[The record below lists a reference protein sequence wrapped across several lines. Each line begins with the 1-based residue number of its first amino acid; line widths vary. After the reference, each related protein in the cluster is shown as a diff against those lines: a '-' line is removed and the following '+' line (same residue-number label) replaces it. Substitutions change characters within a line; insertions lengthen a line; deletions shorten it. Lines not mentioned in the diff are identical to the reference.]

1 MDLPLAPS
9 GGLVAMLSQR
19 SRIVSAVNHELGGCL
34 MSSKMKWLGAIA
46 VAALLSSSAQAQLAV
61 EKNLTLAMA
70 QAIANGAMESCKAM
84 GYKVSVAVIDR
95 DGLPIVMLRGDG
107 AGLHTPEGA
116 DRKAFTARTFRAPS
130 AAFLKRMQ
138 SDPAAHASEEY
149 TRVLAL
155 PGGLPIKVGDDVVG
169 AVGVSGSPGKDDD
182 CGQAGIDKVADQLK

>member
-1 MDLPLAPS
+1 MAP
-9 GGLVAMLSQR
+9 
-19 SRIVSAVNHELGGCL
+19 
-34 MSSKMKWLGAIA
+34 KMKFLGALA
-46 VAALLSSSAQAQLAV
+46 AAALLSSSAQAQLAN

-84 GYKVSVAVIDR
+84 GFKISVVVLDR
-95 DGLPIVMLRGDG
+95 DGMQLVMLRGDG

-116 DRKAFTARTFRAPS
+116 DRKAYTARTFRAPS
-130 AAFLKRMQ
+130 AAFLKRMTT
-138 SDPAAHASEEY
+138 DPAAHASEQY

-182 CGQAGIDKVADQLK
+182 CGQAGINKVADQLK